1 MFEEI
6 TGIPAHPLLVHAPVV
21 FVPLLVL
28 LALAYAFVPFVR
40 SHTRLVL
47 GLFAV
52 VTPISALFAK
62 LSGDAFFDR
71 LESRDRISQQY
82 YPRLEEHGNLG
93 NVTLYTTIVLA
104 VLALA
109 LVILVAPKRATN
121 AADHPS
127 GASRVLPLV
136 LGVLA
141 LVAGAVSLYYVI
153 RTGHTGAH
161 AVWDGA

>member
-28 LALAYAFVPFVR
+28 LTLAYAFVPSVR

-47 GLFAV
+47 GLLAV
-52 VTPISALFAK
+52 ATPISALFAK
-62 LSGDAFFDR
+62 LSGDAFFER

-82 YPRLEEHGNLG
+82 YPRLEEHGDLG
-93 NVTLYTTIVLA
+93 TVTLYTTIVLA

-109 LVILVAPKRATN
+109 LVVLVAPKSAA
-121 AADHPS
+121 AADRPS
-127 GASRVLPLV
+127 GAARVLPLV
-136 LGVLA
+136 LGVLS

-153 RTGHTGAH
+153 RTGDTGAH
-161 AVWDGA
+161 AVWGGA